1 LAAKP
6 TRKSAPR
13 GAPARRQS
21 FAATVVKWQKKHGR
35 HDLPWQNTR
44 DAYRIWLSEI
54 MLQQTQ
60 VATVVPYYQRFLDRF
75 PDIQALAAAAP
86 DEVLTLWSGLGYY
99 SRARNLLAAARIV
112 ARDYGTGMPREFA
125 AWLELPGIGRSTA
138 AAIAVFAFGARQAI
152 LDGNVKRLFAR
163 RFGIAGFPGEA
174 KVAAALWRE
183 TERQL
188 PSRNIEAYTQGLMDL
203 GATVCTRTRPKC
215 DHCPVA
221 TDCVALNMCAITQ
234 FPAPRPRK
242 ALPQRHTQML
252 VLLHANEVLLEKRA
266 PTGIW
271 GGLWSFPEAAAGTDI
286 IALSAQRYG
295 ATVKAHAAMPTVAH
309 GFTHFKLDIAPQR
322 LIVSRIAPRAAAPGV
337 MWLPLSEAL
346 GAAVPAPIKRILAT
360 LSAGE

>member
-1 LAAKP
+1 MAAKP

-13 GAPARRQS
+13 GAPARSQS
-21 FAATVVKWQKKHGR
+21 FAATVVQWQKKHGR

-86 DEVLTLWSGLGYY
+86 DEVLTLWSGLCYY

-112 ARDYGTGMPREFA
+112 ARDYGTGMPRQFA
-125 AWLELPGIGRSTA
+125 ALLELPGIGRSTA
-138 AAIAVFAFGARQAI
+138 AAIAVFAFGARQPI

-221 TDCVALNMCAITQ
+221 TDCVALNVCAITQ

-295 ATVKAHAAMPTVAH
+295 ATVKVHAAMPTVAH
-309 GFTHFKLDIAPQR
+309 GFTHFKLDISPQR

-360 LSAGE
+360 LSAEK